1 MDFLSRDVLYPLI
14 DERAEYCVSLYMP
27 THRSGPE
34 IQQDPIR
41 LKNLLR
47 EAEEQMLHHGR
58 RRSDARALLA
68 PARRLL
74 GDDQFWQHQ
83 SDGLALLL
91 SPNTFRAYRLPYE
104 FVELGVVA
112 DRFHLK
118 PLLTLLSG
126 DGRFY
131 ILALSQK
138 RVRLLMG
145 TRHSVSEMS
154 LDSVPTSLADAL
166 AGEQRERDLRFRVA
180 GHGGAMFHGH
190 GSGSDETEH
199 KKDLLRYFQRLDKGI
214 QDLVCVNRAPL
225 ILAGVDYLLPIYR
238 DANTCAELVDEG
250 IVGNPD
256 NLSDAELHRR
266 AWAIVAP
273 RFTRAQEL
281 AAAQYRELACTDRAA
296 TDLETIV
303 PAAEHGRINHLFVA
317 VGVQRW
323 GRFDRSSGSVTR
335 HEEREPGDQDLLDL
349 AAVQTLAHAGD
360 VFAVKADEIPERKAD
375 ASLAAVF
382 RY

>member
-1 MDFLSRDVLYPLI
+1 MDFLNRDVLHPLI
-14 DERAEYCVSLYMP
+14 DERSEYCVSLYMP
-27 THRSGPE
+27 THRSGPG

-47 EAEEQMLHHGR
+47 EAEAQMAHRGG

-74 GDDQFWQHQ
+74 GNDDFWQHQ
-83 SDGLALLL
+83 SDGLALFL
-91 SPNTFRAYRLPYE
+91 SPNTFRAYRLPHE
-104 FVELGVVA
+104 FVELGLVA

-131 ILALSQK
+131 VLALSQK

-154 LDSVPTSLADAL
+154 LDSAPTSLADAL
-166 AGEQRERDLRFRVA
+166 AGEQREKDLRFHVA
-180 GHGGAMFHGH
+180 GHGGALFHGH

-214 QDLVCVNRAPL
+214 QDLVCINRAPL
-225 ILAGVDYLLPIYR
+225 VLAGVEYLLPIYR
-238 DANTCAELVDEG
+238 EANTCAELVEEG

-256 NLSDAELHRR
+256 SLSDTELHSR

-273 RFTRAQEL
+273 RFARAQEL
-281 AAAQYRELACTDRAA
+281 AAAQYRELARTGRTSA
-296 TDLETIV
+296 DLETII
-303 PAAEHGRINHLFVA
+303 PAAEHGRISHLFVA

-323 GRFDRSSGSVTR
+323 GRFDRSSGCVTR
-335 HEEREPGDQDLLDL
+335 HEEREAGDQDLLDL
-349 AAVQTLAHAGD
+349 AAVETLAHAGD
-360 VFAVKADEIPERKAD
+360 VFAVKAEEVPERKAD